1 MSFTVK
7 GILNCGGYSIFR
19 SSLPLQKRLVALSSS
34 LRARFMSP
42 EGKSVYEAATA
53 DLCITIDRE
62 DVLCSAVRHLG
73 PLVFLL
79 YVADNA
85 DMLGK
90 LGNTVSHFRHLRV
103 TITLFCL
110 SGRIP
115 ISDLLQRGYRIEFK
129 SRGNKED
136 GSDYGGLRRAALAL
150 IAKEIFSEVAIISA
164 LQFQYGRI

>member
-1 MSFTVK
+1 MLPPEDVILYILPCPEQILSDQVHPVPLEVKKTPLVSFTVK

-79 YVADNA
+79 YVDADNA

-90 LGNTVSHFRHLRV
+90 LGNMVSHFRIFVLPSP
-103 TITLFCL
+103 F
-110 SGRIP
+110 SAFQAESP
-115 ISDLLQRGYRIEFK
+115 
-129 SRGNKED
+129 
-136 GSDYGGLRRAALAL
+136 LA
-150 IAKEIFSEVAIISA
+150 IYCSVATA
-164 LQFQYGRI
+164 